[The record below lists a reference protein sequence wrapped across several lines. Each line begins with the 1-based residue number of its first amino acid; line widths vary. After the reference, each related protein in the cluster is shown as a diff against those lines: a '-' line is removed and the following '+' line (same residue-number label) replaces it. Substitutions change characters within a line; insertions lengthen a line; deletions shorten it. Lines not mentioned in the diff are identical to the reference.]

1 MGVKGWMN
9 MRRVVVTGIG
19 LVTPLGCGVDASW
32 RRLIEGESGILEL
45 SGIDTG
51 DTGVA
56 IGAQV
61 PGPEDSEAGF
71 RVDDWVTVKEKRRYC
86 RFVHLVAAAADEAL
100 TDAAWKPTSRDAL
113 EGTGVLVGSGIGG
126 LGRITQET
134 EKAYSSSLRRMS
146 PFMITGALINMASG
160 FVSIRYGFQGPN
172 LSVVTAC
179 ASGTHAIGDAA
190 RFIAFGDA
198 EVMVAGG
205 SEAAMNSYGIG
216 AFASA
221 RALSKK
227 FNDEPQAA
235 SRPWDR
241 QRDGFV
247 MGEGA
252 GVLILE
258 ELEHALNRGASIYGE
273 VVGYGVSGDAHHVTA
288 PAENGR
294 GALLAMKRALQR
306 SELAPEAIDYIN
318 AHGTSTQVGD
328 LAEVRAI
335 KKVWGR
341 LSPPP
346 VSSTK
351 SSIGHLLGAAG
362 SVEAIFS
369 LLSMRDQILPPTL
382 NLDNPSE
389 ECDLDFVPHCARA
402 GQIRHVMSN
411 SFGFGG
417 TNASLIFSAFSP

>member
-1 MGVKGWMN
+1 M
-9 MRRVVVTGIG
+9 TGIG

>member
-1 MGVKGWMN
+1 